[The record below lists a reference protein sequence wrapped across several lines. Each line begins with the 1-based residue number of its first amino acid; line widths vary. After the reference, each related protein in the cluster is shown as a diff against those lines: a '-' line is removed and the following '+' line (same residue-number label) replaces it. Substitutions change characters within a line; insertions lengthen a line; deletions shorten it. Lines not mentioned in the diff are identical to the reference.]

1 MYHRDDQNERDE
13 LRAEFTVWLDTLIR
27 RAKLNYLR
35 KENRQVET
43 VSLEEIPEETLII
56 GRNFATPE
64 ITVSSDD
71 FDFAEEKLANA
82 FAELPLMRQQILR
95 MLFID
100 EMKASEIAAKLNCS
114 PQYVSNQRLKGL
126 KHLRKRM
133 TEGGGEN
140 G

>member
-1 MYHRDDQNERDE
+1 MYHRDDQKERDE

-35 KENRQVET
+35 KESRQVET
-43 VSLEEIPEETLII
+43 VSLEELPEEAII
-56 GRNFATPE
+56 MGRDSAMPG
-64 ITVSSDD
+64 ITVSTDD

-100 EMKASEIAAKLNCS
+100 EMKAGEIAAKLNCS
-114 PQYVSNQRLKGL
+114 PKYVSNQRLKGL
-126 KHLRKRM
+126 KHLRERM
-133 TEGGGEN
+133 TEGGGED